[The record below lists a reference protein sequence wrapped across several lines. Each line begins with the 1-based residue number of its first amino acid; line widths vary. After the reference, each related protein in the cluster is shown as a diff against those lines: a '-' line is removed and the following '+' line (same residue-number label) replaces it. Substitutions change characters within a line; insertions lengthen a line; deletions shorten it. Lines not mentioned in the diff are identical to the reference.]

1 MRRIVVTGMG
11 AVSPLGCGV
20 ELSWRR
26 LLAGQSGLRPL
37 PQWSQALPARIA
49 GLVPD
54 KADDA
59 DGGFD
64 PAEAAAPKDQRKMDR
79 FILFALLA
87 TAEAVAQAKWT
98 PQDAASLERTAT
110 IIASGVGGFPAM
122 AEAVRITEQRGPR
135 RLSPF
140 TIPSFLANLAA
151 GHVSIKYGYK
161 GALGTPV
168 TACAAG
174 VQAIGDA
181 ARMIRAGE
189 ADVAICGGAE
199 ACIDIVSLG
208 GFAAAR
214 ALSSSFND
222 EPARAS
228 RPFDRDRDGF
238 VMGEGA
244 GILVIE
250 ELEHAL
256 ARGATP
262 IAEIV
267 GYGTTAD
274 AYHMTSGPPDGDGAR
289 RAMEIALRQANL
301 APTDLQHLNAHAT
314 STPAGDES
322 ELGAI
327 AALFGRNKSIAVSAT
342 KSATGHLLG
351 AAGGLEAIFT
361 VLALRDQ
368 IAPPTLNFENPDR
381 RRGRHRHCR
390 RQRAAD
396 ADAARDLQRLWLRRR
411 ECQRDLPPDGL
422 DERPCNRGALRY
434 ENGMIDTNFWLFL
447 AAAVLIAAIPGPG
460 IFYVAARTLSEG
472 RASGFASTA
481 GTALGGLVHVVAG
494 SLGIS
499 AIILA
504 SAELFAVVKFVG
516 ALYLVWLGI
525 KTFRSAGRTLS
536 LASEPVGDK
545 RAFRD
550 GVLVEALNPKTAA
563 FFLAFIPQFLD
574 PAGTSPTL
582 QFITLGAIS
591 VTLNTLAD
599 VVVVLMASA
608 TRAQLIGRPRLMRR
622 LTQGSGVFI
631 AGLGLSLALAR
642 RPVQG

>member
-37 PQWSQALPARIA
+37 PEWSQALPARIA

-54 KADDA
+54 KADDV

-64 PAEAAAPKDQRKMDR
+64 PAQAAAPKDQRKMDR

-87 TAEAVAQAKWT
+87 TAEAVAQAGWT
-98 PQDAASLERTAT
+98 PQDAAALERTAT

-189 ADVAICGGAE
+189 ADVAICGGTE

-214 ALSSSFND
+214 ALSSGFND
-222 EPARAS
+222 ARAS

-289 RAMEIALRQANL
+289 RAMEIALRQAKL
-301 APTDLQHLNAHAT
+301 APADLQHLNAHAT

-327 AALFGRNKSIAVSAT
+327 AALFGRNRGIAVSAT

-368 IAPPTLNFENPDR
+368 VAPPTLNLENPDP
-381 RRGRHRHCR
+381 G
-390 RQRAAD
+390 AD
-396 ADAARDLQRLWLRRR
+396 GIDIVAGAAR
-411 ECQRDLPPDGL
+411 P
-422 DERPCNRGALRY
+422 
-434 ENGMIDTNFWLFL
+434 M
-447 AAAVLIAAIPGPG
+447 
-460 IFYVAARTLSEG
+460 SM
-472 RASGFASTA
+472 
-481 GTALGGLVHVVAG
+481 
-494 SLGIS
+494 
-499 AIILA
+499 
-504 SAELFAVVKFVG
+504 
-516 ALYLVWLGI
+516 
-525 KTFRSAGRTLS
+525 
-536 LASEPVGDK
+536 
-545 RAFRD
+545 
-550 GVLVEALNPKTAA
+550 LN
-563 FFLAFIPQFLD
+563 
-574 PAGTSPTL
+574 
-582 QFITLGAIS
+582 AIS
-591 VTLNTLAD
+591 NGFGFGGVN
-599 VVVVLMASA
+599 ASV
-608 TRAQLIGRPRLMRR
+608 IFRR
-622 LTQGSGVFI
+622 MG
-631 AGLGLSLALAR
+631 
-642 RPVQG
+642 